1 MTPKKQYKF
10 NIFVILVLSVLAVRV
25 YSQAPAAETIKSKE
39 VKSMSEEERTQWF
52 RHDKFGMFI
61 HWGLYSIPAGEW
73 KGEQIPGIGE
83 WIMNLAKIPVTEY
96 EQLAKQFNPVRFD
109 AEQWVKLAKDAGIKY
124 IVITSKHHDG
134 FAMYHSKTSKYNI
147 VDATPFG
154 RDPMK
159 ELAQACK
166 KQGLRLCFYY
176 SQDQDWHEPD
186 GTGNNWD
193 WPDESK
199 KNFAKY
205 LNEKAIPQVKEL
217 LTQYGPIGLIWFDT
231 PFKISPEQSIELAN
245 LVHELQP
252 ACLVN
257 SRVGNDIGDYKS
269 VGDNEIPG
277 ISIKQAWETPV
288 PINNTWGYKKN
299 DTDWKSPKVVIH
311 KLVTVVSKGGNCLL
325 NVGPTAEGVI
335 PEGSE
340 KVLQEIGRWMNKN
353 SESIYGTTDNVFGPL
368 PWGTCTVKLGVLY
381 LHVFDWP
388 QDGKLLVPGLKNKVN
403 KTCFLIDKQKPLKTS
418 RVGDNIIVEVG
429 DNAPDK
435 NDTVVLLE
443 IVGTPDVDRMR
454 VLMNNYNNVLES
466 FEGTAA
472 GQAQLVSR
480 GWMEGFGDWYYADF
494 ISNWSK
500 PEDKVKWEFKA
511 PGAGRYKIEVAYST
525 DEEPGNNKFV
535 VNFDK
540 QEFTFE
546 CIGTGECTK
555 IKTLKVGE
563 LAIPCAGSYNISVE
577 PALEGKSSVYIKSV
591 TLLSTK

>member
-1 MTPKKQYKF
+1 MTPQKQYKF

-39 VKSMSEEERTQWF
+39 VKSMSEEERTTWF

-83 WIMNLAKIPVTEY
+83 WIMNRAKIPVIEY
-96 EQLAKQFNPVRFD
+96 EQLAKQFNPDRFD

-134 FAMYHSKTSKYNI
+134 FAMYHSMTSKYNV

-186 GTGNNWD
+186 GTGNTWD
-193 WPDESK
+193 WPDDSK
-199 KNFAKY
+199 KNFTKY
-205 LNEKAIPQVKEL
+205 FNEKAIPQVKEL

-231 PFKISPEQSIELAN
+231 PRKISPGQSAELTK

-257 SRVGNDIGDYKS
+257 GRVGNDAGDYKS
-269 VGDNEIPG
+269 VGDNEIPR

-288 PINNTWGYKKN
+288 PINNTWGYRKD
-299 DTDWKSPKVVIH
+299 DTDWKSPKVVIRR
-311 KLVTVVSKGGNCLL
+311 LVTVVSKGGNCLL
-325 NVGPTAEGVI
+325 NVGPTAQGVI
-335 PEGSE
+335 PEGSQ

-368 PWGTCTVKLGVLY
+368 PWGTCTVKPGVLY

-403 KTCFLIDKQKPLKTS
+403 KACFLIDKQKPLETS
-418 RVGDNIIVEVG
+418 RVGDNVIVEVG
-429 DNAPDK
+429 GNAPDK
-435 NDTVVLLE
+435 NDPVVLLE
-443 IVGTPDVDRMR
+443 IAGTPDVDRTR

-466 FEGTAA
+466 FEGTTT
-472 GQAQLVSR
+472 GQAKLVSR
-480 GWMEGFGDWYYADF
+480 RWMEGFGDWYYADF
-494 ISNWSK
+494 ISNWSR

-511 PGAGRYKIEVAYST
+511 PQAGTYEIEVAYST

-540 QEFTFE
+540 QRFAFE
-546 CIGTGECTK
+546 CIGTGKCTR
-555 IKTLKVGE
+555 IETLKVGK

-577 PALEGKSSVYIKSV
+577 PVLEGKSSVYIKSV

>member
-388 QDGKLLVPGLKNKVN
+388 QNGKLLVPGLKNKVN

-443 IVGTPDVDRMR
+443 IVGTPDVDRTR

-466 FEGTAA
+466 FEGTTT
-472 GQAQLVSR
+472 GRAQLVSH

-494 ISNWSK
+494 ISRWSR

-511 PGAGRYKIEVAYST
+511 PEAGRYKIEVAYST
-525 DEEPGNNKFV
+525 DEEPDNNKFV

-540 QEFTFE
+540 QGFTFE
-546 CIGTGECTK
+546 CIGTGKCTR
-555 IKTLKVGE
+555 IETLKVGE
-563 LAIPCAGSYNISVE
+563 LAIPCAGLYNISVG

-591 TLLSTK
+591 MLLSTK